1 MPKIN
6 RYLYILLFSMVF
18 LSIAHAGF
26 IRTFMTMRITINE
39 DGSALVKNEIRFYMN
54 SQDSIELYKLSLKT
68 TNDIAGW
75 RQRLGLDDIR
85 YYVDT
90 SKVQI
95 EKVTIQPNSPDTCNF
110 DQTACY
116 GTLSYEYRVKPPAD
130 SKGLVTIDKYIRPR
144 VIKYTL
150 NMDALAFP
158 YSEAGE
164 KIIPEM
170 TSVEIILPSDA
181 VNVKI
186 SPMPVEYIDTI
197 PKGATKFTWQGRL
210 VLTNAELTFERKES
224 LMTEVVGFFN
234 SIFETVS
241 SWVFSIQGTIIIVSL
256 LLIWVGYYLL
266 KQQTAKK

>member
-1 MPKIN
+1 MQRVN
-6 RYLYILLFSMVF
+6 TYLYILLFGIVF
-18 LSIAHAGF
+18 LSLAHAGF
-26 IRTFMTMRITINE
+26 TRTFMTMRIIIND

-68 TNDIAGW
+68 TNNLAGW

-95 EKVTIQPNSPDTCNF
+95 EKVTIQPTSPDTCNF

-116 GTLSYEYRVKPPAD
+116 GTLSYEYRVKPPIE
-130 SKGLVTIDKYIRPR
+130 SKGLVTIEKYIKPR
-144 VIKYTL
+144 VIRYTL

-181 VNVKI
+181 VNVQI
-186 SPMPVEYIDTI
+186 SPKPVEYLDVI

-210 VLTNAELTFERKES
+210 VLTNAELIFERKES

-234 SIFETVS
+234 SILDTIS
-241 SWVFSIQGTIIIVSL
+241 SYIFSIQGTIIIVSI

-266 KQQTAKK
+266 KLQVSKR